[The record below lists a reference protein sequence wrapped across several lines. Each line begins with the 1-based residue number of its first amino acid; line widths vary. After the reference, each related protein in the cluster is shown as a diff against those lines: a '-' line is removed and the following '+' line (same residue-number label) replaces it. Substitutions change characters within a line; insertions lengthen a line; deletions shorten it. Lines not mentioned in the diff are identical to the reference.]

1 MGISI
6 VGIPTNDD
14 GYIMGKIPI
23 PLMLKTP
30 PFCGLK
36 YV

>member
-1 MGISI
+1 MGIYI

-14 GYIMGKIPI
+14 GFIIGKIPI
-23 PLMLKTP
+23 PPMLKTL